1 MKRTM
6 FPMRFSTSWFL
17 VVMMVLS
24 LCAASGVVLAVVTY
38 DTTYVD
44 DNGPLGGNHFQDIA
58 AALAQTEAGGT
69 IYIATGT
76 YVLSSPLAPNN
87 DVTFV
92 GEGADRVF
100 IDASGVSR
108 AFDVQDVS
116 FGLYGC
122 TVFGASTCVMIQWDD
137 DARDYAASLQGN
149 AIHSAREPDTGVSV
163 ILSGTYGEVDIIG
176 NAIHD
181 NFGFGIS
188 FYLSTNAELFS
199 TILDNDI
206 YDNTGTGI
214 SLVADGSKVGM
225 SIEKNMVYGNGT
237 LTNNTGVYAS
247 FLHTDVEYLSIEG
260 NAIHDNHGDGIHI
273 VFTGMTEAP
282 PTDGAVMVI
291 AETLDISGNEIVR
304 NVGNGIAIELDFL
317 PPAPEGQGTFPFDVA
332 GILSEAVIA
341 DNRIDDNA
349 LTGIL
354 IDTDACFSPV
364 SQDGTPQQVVSL
376 LFDVYIEKNLVRG
389 NGSGGIYCNAPFNFG
404 IFNNLI
410 AGNGGQAH
418 GVSIRA
424 DSVSFWHNT
433 VTGNSTGVFFG
444 ANFSFFNNI
453 IASNNS

>member
-1 MKRTM
+1 M

-24 LCAASGVVLAVVTY
+24 LCAASGVVLAVVIY

-69 IYIATGT
+69 IYIAAGT

-206 YDNTGTGI
+206 YDNTGPASPLLQMVARSGCRLRRTWCTATVPSPTTRACMPHSCIPMSSI
-214 SLVADGSKVGM
+214 S
-225 SIEKNMVYGNGT
+225 
-237 LTNNTGVYAS
+237 
-247 FLHTDVEYLSIEG
+247 
-260 NAIHDNHGDGIHI
+260 
-273 VFTGMTEAP
+273 
-282 PTDGAVMVI
+282 
-291 AETLDISGNEIVR
+291 R
-304 NVGNGIAIELDFL
+304 
-317 PPAPEGQGTFPFDVA
+317 
-332 GILSEAVIA
+332 
-341 DNRIDDNA
+341 
-349 LTGIL
+349 
-354 IDTDACFSPV
+354 
-364 SQDGTPQQVVSL
+364 
-376 LFDVYIEKNLVRG
+376 
-389 NGSGGIYCNAPFNFG
+389 
-404 IFNNLI
+404 
-410 AGNGGQAH
+410 
-418 GVSIRA
+418 
-424 DSVSFWHNT
+424 
-433 VTGNSTGVFFG
+433 
-444 ANFSFFNNI
+444 
-453 IASNNS
+453 